1 MPPTDFE
8 DVAGISILAN
18 SPPLA
23 TLPSSKPPP
32 ATAPSLTFQRSD
44 WLGQK
49 VNLNLPNA
57 LRGGATAVP
66 EKRLA
71 KLITL
76 RRSVRLKA

>member
-1 MPPTDFE
+1 MSAAF
-8 DVAGISILAN
+8 AILAN
-18 SPPLA
+18 PPPLYVA
-23 TLPSSKPPP
+23 IFKAARPPVAESS
-32 ATAPSLTFQRSD
+32 QRLD
-44 WLGQK
+44 RLGQK
-49 VNLNLPNA
+49 VTLNLPNA